1 MTINQAFFQVVRWRQ
16 PPGLRLTAL
25 PAGRSFSGTAL
36 MFSFYRRLCR
46 VNGRWLKVIRILL
59 LFKQGNR
66 ELKRLCI
73 RTPSTALSWGIAHCR
88 NVSRSRLG
96 IFLRL
101 CIGVYC
107 QYAAIIATGVD
118 DFSAFASVVA
128 TLITWGQGLAWLLIT
143 LPV

>member
-1 MTINQAFFQVVRWRQ
+1 MTINQAFFQVVSMAT

-25 PAGRSFSGTAL
+25 PAGRSFCRYCF
-36 MFSFYRRLCR
+36 MFSFYRRLRR
-46 VNGRWLKVIRILL
+46 VNGRWPESDRILL

-66 ELKRLCI
+66 ELKRLVHPN
-73 RTPSTALSWGIAHCR
+73 PSIALSWGIAHCR
-88 NVSRSRLG
+88 NVSSKPLG

-107 QYAAIIATGVD
+107 QYAGDYRPGVD

-128 TLITWGQGLAWLLIT
+128 TLNNLGQGLVWLLIT